1 MRHEVFS
8 LIPCEVTKEMV
19 AMTKDEQVALIEEQH
34 GKLRKD
40 TELNFVNESS
50 SLFEYTFF

>member
-1 MRHEVFS
+1 
-8 LIPCEVTKEMV
+8 MV